1 MKTIGK
7 ILGDIFLVIVLDIV
21 IMFTIFRDI
30 TASKSV
36 FVLLG
41 VISLV
46 IFRRVIKE
54 RRRRDRG

>member
-7 ILGDIFLVIVLDIV
+7 ILGDIFLVIALDIL
-21 IMFTIFRDI
+21 IMFAFFRDI

-36 FVLLG
+36 LVLLG

-54 RRRRDRG
+54 RRRNGR